1 MADVEVVA
9 VATIFEETPGIAV
22 LLNLN
27 FGEGFHLFQSTGLGK
42 DRCLHTSV
50 YVVACYHNLM
60 MALVLDG
67 EVTSV
72 SAISDCLDTLSL

>member
-1 MADVEVVA
+1 MA
-9 VATIFEETPGIAV
+9 VATVFMETPGIAV

-27 FGEGFHLFQSTGLGK
+27 FGEGFRLFQSTGLGK

-60 MALVLDG
+60 MAIVLDE

-72 SAISDCLDTLSL
+72 SAASDCLDTHEL